1 MLAYRHAFH
10 AGNPGDLLKHWV
22 LSEALALLNQ
32 KEKPWCAFDTHA
44 GAGVYAL
51 TQRIGGR
58 LPEEWRDG
66 VGRFWAAQAEA
77 PAAFATFRSILN
89 AFNPDGTMTVY
100 PGSPAIARFLM
111 RADLPDRLY
120 CFERHPT
127 DGEALRQLF
136 ARDPRVSVTLVDGWQ
151 AAVKRM
157 PPPVRRGI
165 VFVDPSYEGAK
176 DYGAVMPFVREV
188 RRRFPQAVVMVWY
201 PLLKRYEVPILV
213 RRLRNVL
220 PEDHLWVELAVTAPP
235 KSGWGM
241 YGSGLVVLQPPYG
254 LHERL
259 QEGLTWLHGLLA
271 QPNAPEPRV
280 ESRTR

>member
-1 MLAYRHAFH
+1 
-10 AGNPGDLLKHWV
+10 
-22 LSEALALLNQ
+22 
-32 KEKPWCAFDTHA
+32 
-44 GAGVYAL
+44 
-51 TQRIGGR
+51 
-58 LPEEWRDG
+58 
-66 VGRFWAAQAEA
+66 
-77 PAAFATFRSILN
+77 
-89 AFNPDGTMTVY
+89 
-100 PGSPAIARFLM
+100 
-111 RADLPDRLY
+111 
-120 CFERHPT
+120 
-127 DGEALRQLF
+127 
-136 ARDPRVSVTLVDGWQ
+136 
-151 AAVKRM
+151 M

-176 DYGAVMPFVREV
+176 DYGAVVPFVREV